1 MSLKDIKHP
10 ILYSTM
16 TTVAYNINR
25 KYYANKHYFWCTPYF
40 GSDYQS
46 PHFTVPPSSSP
57 IEIYNTLK
65 KEIDGSD
72 LHNTKIKLNRKGI
85 RKGADIML
93 KLGRIDADIHEE
105 IVSISKLAVNEQF
118 RPLLCIIPRIEAVQ
132 YYQKVDIKDRANPL
146 SHEYILS
153 DLPHEIFDIIKVG

>member
-1 MSLKDIKHP
+1 MTLNDIKHP

-16 TTVAYNINR
+16 TTLAYNINK
-25 KYYANKHYFWCTPYF
+25 KYYGDKHHMWCTPYF

-65 KEIDGSD
+65 KEIEGSD
-72 LHNTKIKLNRKGI
+72 FHNTKIKLNRKGI
-85 RKGADIML
+85 RKGADMML
-93 KLGRIDADIHEE
+93 KLGTITQEAHDE
-105 IVSISKLAVNEQF
+105 IITISKLASNEQF
-118 RPLLCIIPRIEAVQ
+118 RPLLCVISRIEAVP
-132 YYQKVDIKDRANPL
+132 YYQKVDIKNRANPL

-153 DLPHEIFDIIKVG
+153 NLPHETFDIIKIG

>member
-1 MSLKDIKHP
+1 MSLENISHP
-10 ILYSTM
+10 ILYSAM
-16 TTVAYNINR
+16 TTLAYNINK
-25 KYYANKHYFWCTPYF
+25 KYYGDKHYMWCTPYF

-57 IEIYNTLK
+57 LEIYNTLK
-65 KEIDGSD
+65 REIDGSD
-72 LHNTKIKLNRKGI
+72 FHETKIKLNRKGI

-93 KLGRIDADIHEE
+93 KLGNISVDEHKE
-105 IVSISKLAVNEQF
+105 IIAITKMAKNEQF
-118 RPLLCIIPRIEAVQ
+118 RPLLCIIARIEAVP

-153 DLPHEIFDIIKVG
+153 NLPQTAFDIIKIG